1 MSRGPAHR
9 ATLVA
14 MIMSDATEPP
24 LADVPPIVADYLVYV
39 VVLNLFVQF
48 VPNVITESFSVS
60 LLTAALLLLV
70 LHVVSLVK
78 TPLKARFKASS
89 SGVRKVLVGLALW
102 LVLVGSKFVVL
113 ELVDRVFG
121 DRVSLGGFV
130 SVTGLI
136 LVLLFARDLARRLL
150 AQASGLVG

>member
-1 MSRGPAHR
+1 
-9 ATLVA
+9 
-14 MIMSDATEPP
+14 MIVSDPTDAPG
-24 LADVPPIVADYLVYV
+24 AGVPPIVADYLVYV

-48 VPNVITESFSVS
+48 FPKAITESFSVS

-70 LHVVSLVK
+70 LHVVTIVK

-89 SGVRKVLVGLALW
+89 SGAGKVLVGLTLW

-113 ELVDRVFG
+113 ELVDLVFG
-121 DRVSLGGFV
+121 DRVSLGGFF

-136 LVLLFARDLARRLL
+136 LVMLFARDLVRSLL
-150 AQASGLVG
+150 ARAPVATPAAG

>member
-1 MSRGPAHR
+1 
-9 ATLVA
+9 
-14 MIMSDATEPP
+14 MIVSDPTDAPG
-24 LADVPPIVADYLVYV
+24 AAVPPIVADYLVYV

-48 VPNVITESFSVS
+48 VPKAITESFSVS

-70 LHVVSLVK
+70 LHVVAMVK

-89 SGVRKVLVGLALW
+89 SGAGKVLVGLTLW

-121 DRVSLGGFV
+121 DRVSLGGFF

-136 LVLLFARDLARRLL
+136 LVMLFARDLVRRLL
-150 AQASGLVG
+150 ARAPVATPAAG